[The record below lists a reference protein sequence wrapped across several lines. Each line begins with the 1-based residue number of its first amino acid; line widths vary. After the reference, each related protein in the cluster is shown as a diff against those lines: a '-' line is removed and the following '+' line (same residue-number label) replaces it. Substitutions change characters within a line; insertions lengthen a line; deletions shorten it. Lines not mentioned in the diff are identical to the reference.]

1 MIVWSRG
8 LGKLR
13 LPIELPDAAM
23 HVKPDVLTMEGVIEP
38 VCWRYAIRLGPA
50 DLADFLNILARPDTA
65 RFLAERG
72 GLLLPFVGRL
82 LLRVPGIIF
91 SLLFAK
97 RTPQEGT

>member
-13 LPIELPDAAM
+13 LPLVLPEATL
-23 HVKPDVLTMEGVIEP
+23 HVKPDVLTMEGEIEP
-38 VCWRYAIRLGPA
+38 VCWRYAIRLGPQ
-50 DLADFLNILARPDTA
+50 DLADFLNILARPETA

-82 LLRVPGIIF
+82 LLRVPGIIVSF
-91 SLLFAK
+91 LFG
-97 RTPQEGT
+97 RRQREEGA

>member
-13 LPIELPDAAM
+13 LPLELPTATM

-38 VCWRYAIRLGPA
+38 VCWRYAIRLGPS
-50 DLADFLNILARPDTA
+50 DLADFLKILARPDTA

-72 GLLLPFVGRL
+72 GLLLPFVGKL
-82 LLRVPGIIF
+82 LLRVPGV
-91 SLLFAK
+91 LLTALFGK
-97 RTPQEGT
+97 RQAEGEG

>member
-13 LPIELPDAAM
+13 LPIVLPDAAL

-50 DLADFLNILARPDTA
+50 DLADFLNILARPETA
-65 RFLAERG
+65 QFLAERG

-82 LLRVPGIIF
+82 LLRAPGIILA
-91 SLLFAK
+91 LLFGK
-97 RTPQEGT
+97 RPHRDGG